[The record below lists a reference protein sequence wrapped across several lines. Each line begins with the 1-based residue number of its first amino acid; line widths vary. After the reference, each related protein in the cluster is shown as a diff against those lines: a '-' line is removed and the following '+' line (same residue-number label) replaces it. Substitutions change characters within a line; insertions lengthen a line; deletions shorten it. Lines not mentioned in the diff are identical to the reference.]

1 MEESYKNFKKLLEY
15 FVAHLSYVAWASS
28 DERKASDYPKP
39 ETEPEPKS
47 EPKGYNLLKKE
58 VENKSLPISGQ
69 GYKKNKIQEQ
79 IKDFAKYTIDGIDKE
94 QTICISIQTGYSLRT
109 SCYLHWYD
117 PEKQEGNININPI
130 WNNGS
135 TEVEKLQVGIGKNA
149 DYEIS
154 EREKDSYSIG
164 ELGLY
169 DNSDPNEKV
178 KKLFEKFVEFR
189 KREICGDF
197 FVGACKYQLSTKYN
211 IVLTGA
217 PGTGKT
223 YLAKEIAAN
232 LVAAKSYT
240 NLEDTEREQIGF
252 VQFHPSYDYTDF
264 VEGLRSYDAGN
275 QIGFRRQDGVFKEFC
290 KKALKEWNSCHL
302 KIENSIKDKS
312 IQEDKIDTI
321 VNAII
326 KKGDSFELN
335 NDVEL
340 SECKGT
346 GNSDNSKNLQKVVD
360 IATTKFAKKYVF
372 IIDEI
377 NRGELSKIF
386 GELFYS
392 IDPGYRGEKGKVK
405 TQYQNL
411 VDFERDHNG
420 KIVKDNGND
429 KEDLFKDDFFVPENV
444 FIIGTMNDI
453 DRSVEPMDFAVR
465 RRFVW
470 IDVKPED
477 RIAMWDRT
485 RPWATEAK
493 TKMNNINAVIRSIE
507 ALGEPYCIGPAYFN
521 NPPLDGDVIDNEL
534 WNLRLEPILQEYVRI
549 LPKEEAKDYMATF
562 QNAFNA
568 EKETK
573 KTDYEALKKDFA
585 KNGQE

>member
-1 MEESYKNFKKLLEY
+1 MDNIITQRELELLADTRTRDIYQNNVDLKDDYNMIYETIEKVKL
-15 FVAHLSYVAWASS
+15 
-28 DERKASDYPKP
+28 
-39 ETEPEPKS
+39 
-47 EPKGYNLLKKE
+47 
-58 VENKSLPISGQ
+58 
-69 GYKKNKIQEQ
+69 
-79 IKDFAKYTIDGIDKE
+79 
-94 QTICISIQTGYSLRT
+94 
-109 SCYLHWYD
+109 
-117 PEKQEGNININPI
+117 
-130 WNNGS
+130 
-135 TEVEKLQVGIGKNA
+135 
-149 DYEIS
+149 
-154 EREKDSYSIG
+154 IG
-164 ELGLY
+164 ELICKDQNMSYRAARNIPFNRNIHVHNIWIKIWY
-169 DNSDPNEKV
+169 DNYSYCKDRVFYTLGLFKPENEDKYILLLRMDYKHTGDYQPSENILEKKRQFEFKWDLNTLLNTSLEDIAKKSRELILEDDWKKSFQEFATAVDNEIMLEDIINKV
-178 KKLFEKFVEFR
+178 LHN
-189 KREICGDF
+189 
-197 FVGACKYQLSTKYN
+197 YN
-211 IVLTGA
+211 IILTGA

-232 LVAAKSYT
+232 IVSNNKSFDD
-240 NLEDTEREQIGF
+240 LSDAERGQIVF

-264 VEGLRSYDAGN
+264 VEGLRSYNADK

-312 IQEDKIDTI
+312 ILEDKIDAI

-335 NDVEL
+335 NDVDL

-360 IATTKFAKKYVF
+360 IATTKFEKKYVL

-420 KIVKDNGND
+420 KIVKDKGND
-429 KEDLFKDDFFVPENV
+429 KEDLFKDGFFVPENV
-444 FIIGTMNDI
+444 YIIGTMNDI